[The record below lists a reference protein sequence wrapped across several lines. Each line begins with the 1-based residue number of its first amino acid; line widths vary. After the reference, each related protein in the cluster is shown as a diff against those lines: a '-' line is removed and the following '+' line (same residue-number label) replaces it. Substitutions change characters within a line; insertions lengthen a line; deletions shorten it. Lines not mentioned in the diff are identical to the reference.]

1 MCIIFTPYYHW
12 LNLMSY
18 FRIGLIAAASLA
30 IAWLGFKVEQSG
42 YNRALAELQLAQVK
56 RESEIAKGFVTAI
69 KESEINRAAALDEL
83 NKLRSRPPVVITD
96 VQTEIIE
103 RNVCKRFDSEFIG
116 LLDAT

>member
-1 MCIIFTPYYHW
+1 MPY
-12 LNLMSY
+12 LRM
-18 FRIGLIAAASLA
+18 GLIAAALIA
-30 IAWLGFKVEQSG
+30 IAWLGIKVEASG
-42 YNRALAELQLAQVK
+42 YNRALAELQIAQVK
-56 RESEIAKGFVTAI
+56 REAEIAKGFVTAI

-103 RNVCKRFDSEFIG
+103 RNVCKRFDSEFIS

>member
-1 MCIIFTPYYHW
+1 
-12 LNLMSY
+12 MSY
-18 FRIGLIAAASLA
+18 LRIGLIAAALLA
-30 IAWLGFKVEQSG
+30 IAWLGVKVEQSG
-42 YNRALAELQLAQVK
+42 YNRAISEMHISQVK

-103 RNVCKRFDSEFIG
+103 RNVCKRFDADFIS